1 MDLTDICGHFC
12 REEAEGGYMRR
23 EARERKKEKKTRM
36 APPTPRV
43 GLTAK
48 RPVKP
53 ALEIDD
59 SA

>member
-1 MDLTDICGHFC
+1 
-12 REEAEGGYMRR
+12 MRR